1 MKKFFMISI
10 MVFMSV
16 AMFGQDRT
24 KIAKETIMEK
34 LSEWSSPTNENYH
47 KLKALGINADSLAY
61 VKIEKI
67 STTPKYTIIYD
78 KFIDNQKDTVIVKH
92 YSVLG
97 KEKTDTVNA
106 VVCNGIK
113 YDGNGKY
120 SIYTYDTQK
129 TMFSI
134 SNHYIEIY
142 VIFDAFEYDV
152 VGIIMKVYEYVSEY
166 FDEWHKEYKTTVD
179 LVSTVREFDNRYIK
193 TEKFCEIFNE
203 RPVERKKITFDAPHF
218 STVKND
224 VEIKDN
230 EKKTKRSDN
239 RVDDVY

>member
-1 MKKFFMISI
+1 MKKIFMISI
-10 MVFMSV
+10 MVFISV
-16 AMFGQDRT
+16 AMFGQYRT

-34 LSEWSSPTNENYH
+34 LSEWSSPNNENYH
-47 KLKALGINADSLAY
+47 KLKAIGINADSLAY
-61 VKIEKI
+61 IEIEKN
-67 STTPKYTIIYD
+67 STSTEYMLNKD
-78 KFIDNQKDTVIVKH
+78 KFIDSQKDTVIVKH

-113 YDGNGKY
+113 YDGNGTCDK
-120 SIYTYDTQK
+120 K
-129 TMFSI
+129 TTFSI

-166 FDEWHKEYKTTVD
+166 FDEWNKKYKTTVD
-179 LVSTVREFDNRYIK
+179 LVSTVREFDNRYVK
-193 TEKFCEIFNE
+193 TEKFCEIFNK
-203 RPVERKKITFDAPHF
+203 RHVERKEITFDIPHF

-230 EKKTKRSDN
+230 EKKTKHRDN